1 MTKYEPVR
9 FFCAVCGAE
18 LPNNISTE
26 RMIAINCA
34 VRRSPEQV
42 VYYCKDRHT
51 PDEIAAAITGVPRF
65 KRANEIKNS
74 IIETNNAK

>member
-1 MTKYEPVR
+1 MRFEPVR

-34 VRRSPEQV
+34 VRRSPEQI

-51 PDEIAAAITGVPRF
+51 EDEIAAAIVGVPRF
-65 KRANEIKNS
+65 KRANEIKRS
-74 IIETNNAK
+74 LTETNKAE